1 LRATAP
7 AAHADRHTLGLLA
20 VPLDL
25 LTVSGSIV
33 VSIMYTIGEFAAYGR
48 VSARMLRHYDAIGL
62 LKPARVDPSTGYRRY
77 DSLQLSDLLR
87 IVDLRGFG
95 CSLDDAAEV
104 LLSNDRDA
112 ATRAILARR
121 REELT
126 DSIAADAARV
136 ARIDARLSRLE
147 GARTV
152 SGITYTSLPAVTV
165 YATTEIAPGSGPEN
179 VSPVVDRILPPLLR
193 ALQESGVDFK
203 EPGIFWYEPVDGS
216 DDMRVWVSWI
226 AGGEPVEN
234 PAWEVVTLPEVP
246 HAAVFDYRGDMP
258 GIGDAWHEFMTN
270 LAQAGVTMAG
280 AGREVYLESE
290 PLPQSQWLTQLQQP
304 IIGIPAT
311 T

>member
-1 LRATAP
+1 MVA
-7 AAHADRHTLGLLA
+7 
-20 VPLDL
+20 
-25 LTVSGSIV
+25 
-33 VSIMYTIGEFAAYGR
+33 IMYTIGEFAAYGR
-48 VSARMLRHYDAIGL
+48 VTARMLRHYDAIGL

-77 DSLQLSDLLR
+77 DSSQLSDLLR

-104 LLSNDRDA
+104 LSSEDPDG
-112 ATRAILARR
+112 ATRAILVRR
-121 REELT
+121 REDLT

-136 ARIDARLSRLE
+136 AWINARLSRLE
-147 GARTV
+147 GASTV

-165 YATTEIAPGSGPEN
+165 YATSEIAAGSGPEN
-179 VSPVVDRILPPLLR
+179 VSPVVDRILPPLLF

-203 EPGIFWYEPVDGS
+203 EPGIFWYEPVAGS

-226 AGGEPVEN
+226 AGGDPVEN

-258 GIGDAWHEFMTN
+258 GIGDAWHEFMTG
-270 LAQAGVTMAG
+270 LAQEGVTMAG

-290 PLPQSQWLTQLQQP
+290 PLPQPQWLTQLQQP
-304 IIGIPAT
+304 VTGIPAT
-311 T
+311 R

>member
-1 LRATAP
+1 
-7 AAHADRHTLGLLA
+7 
-20 VPLDL
+20 
-25 LTVSGSIV
+25 
-33 VSIMYTIGEFAAYGR
+33 MYTIGEFAAYGR

-104 LLSNDRDA
+104 LSSNDRDA

-165 YATTEIAPGSGPEN
+165 YATSEIAPGSGPEN

-226 AGGEPVEN
+226 AGGDPVEN

-258 GIGDAWHEFMTN
+258 GIGDAWHEFMTG

-304 IIGIPAT
+304 ITGIPAT

>member
-1 LRATAP
+1 
-7 AAHADRHTLGLLA
+7 
-20 VPLDL
+20 
-25 LTVSGSIV
+25 
-33 VSIMYTIGEFAAYGR
+33 MYTIGEFAAYGR

-62 LKPARVDPSTGYRRY
+62 LTPARVDPFTGYRRY
-77 DSLQLSDLLR
+77 DSSQLSELLR

-104 LLSNDRDA
+104 LSSEDRDA

-126 DSIAADAARV
+126 ASIAADAARV

-147 GARTV
+147 GALTMN
-152 SGITYTSLPAVTV
+152 GITYTSLPAVTV
-165 YATTEIAPGSGPEN
+165 YARSEIAPGSGPDN
-179 VSPVVDRILPPLLR
+179 VSPIIDRILPPLLR
-193 ALQESGVDFK
+193 ALQESGVDFQ

-216 DDMRVWVSWI
+216 DDLRVWVSWI
-226 AGGEPVEN
+226 AGGVPVEN

-258 GIGDAWHEFMTN
+258 GIGDAWHEFMTG
-270 LAQAGVTMAG
+270 LARAGVTMTG

-304 IIGIPAT
+304 IVGIPAT
-311 T
+311 K